1 MRTHLLIVTAIFLGV
16 SLLPVP
22 LSAQDPHQEAI
33 AAAMSVLDDF
43 MLYFNRRDQ
52 EARASTLNYPHVRFA
67 AGNVTILESAEDFV
81 TNARNF
87 NNLPRTGWDHSHWH
101 RKDVTLASPDKVH
114 IETVVQRFN
123 SSNELIVEFQS
134 LYIVTNVDGH
144 WGIQARSS
152 LAPPPET
159 MFLDRAESPR

>member
-1 MRTHLLIVTAIFLGV
+1 MKTHVVVAAATMLGF
-16 SLLPVP
+16 SLMSSAV
-22 LSAQDPHQEAI
+22 SAQDATDEAV

-67 AGNVTILESAEDFV
+67 AGNVTVLETAEEFV

-87 NNLPRTGWDHSHWH
+87 RNLPRTGWDHSHWH
-101 RKDVTLASPDKVH
+101 RRDVTLASPDKVH

-144 WGIQARSS
+144 WGVQARSS
-152 LAPPPET
+152 LAPLPET
-159 MFLDRAESPR
+159 MFLDRTESLR